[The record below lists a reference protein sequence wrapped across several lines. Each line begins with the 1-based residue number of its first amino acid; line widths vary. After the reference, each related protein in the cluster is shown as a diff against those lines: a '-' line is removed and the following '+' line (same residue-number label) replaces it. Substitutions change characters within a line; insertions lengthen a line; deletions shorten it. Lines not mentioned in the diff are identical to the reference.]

1 MSRRIDRNTA
11 GDGKNYTRCD
21 EHCSVDEEY
30 VDYSIEPTER
40 IFEPPA
46 EVSRQC

>member
-1 MSRRIDRNTA
+1 MNREKQAETC
-11 GDGKNYTRCD
+11 KNCAYCD
-21 EHCSVDEEY
+21 EHYSVDEEY
-30 VDYSIEPTER
+30 VELNIDPTER